1 MHLQTRLIFS
11 LVASLIFT
19 QIQAQAATAP
29 WYKWQGATRVIC
41 QQWVNPKSAFKLID
55 GPYRD
60 ASCRY
65 QGRPS

>member
-1 MHLQTRLIFS
+1 MPLQTRLIFS
-11 LVASLIFT
+11 LVVGLTFIP
-19 QIQAQAATAP
+19 IQAQAATAP

-41 QQWVNPKSAFKLID
+41 KQWVNPKSAFKLID

-65 QGRPS
+65 RGRPS

>member
-1 MHLQTRLIFS
+1 MPLQTRLIFS
-11 LVASLIFT
+11 LVASLILI
-19 QIQAQAATAP
+19 QNQAQAATAP

-41 QQWVNPKSAFKLID
+41 TQWVNPKSAFKLIG

-65 QGRPS
+65 PGRPG

>member
-1 MHLQTRLIFS
+1 MTPHLRFMIPLM
-11 LVASLIFT
+11 ASLALIS
-19 QIQAQAATAP
+19 IQAQASTAP

-41 QQWVNPKSAFKLID
+41 KQWVNPKSVFKLID

-65 QGRPS
+65 PGRPG